1 MAGTLTVHVMLSSM
15 GQIESR
21 EIDMSLLEAS
31 NFRVTVR
38 SNRPSVSVLY
48 KPTQR
53 RYTYTAV
60 ADQTERSRRGSLEP
74 GFCVD
79 RDGAKFGRYDDS
91 EIQRRARKL
100 AAATAEKVFR
110 ES

>member
-1 MAGTLTVHVMLSSM
+1 
-15 GQIESR
+15 
-21 EIDMSLLEAS
+21 MSLLEAS
-31 NFRVTVR
+31 QFRVTVQP
-38 SNRPSVSVLY
+38 NRPSVSVLY

-53 RYTYTAV
+53 RYVYTAV
-60 ADQTERSRRGSLEP
+60 AGQTDRSRRGSLEP

-79 RDGAKFGRYDDS
+79 RIGAEIGRYDDS

-100 AAATAEKVFR
+100 AAATAEKLFN

>member
-1 MAGTLTVHVMLSSM
+1 MFLII

-110 ES
+110 ESY

>member
-1 MAGTLTVHVMLSSM
+1 L
-15 GQIESR
+15 
-21 EIDMSLLEAS
+21 
-31 NFRVTVR
+31 R

-60 ADQTERSRRGSLEP
+60 ADQTERSRRGYLEP

-79 RDGAKFGRYDDS
+79 RVGADIGRYDDS

-100 AAATAEKVFR
+100 VAATADKIFR
-110 ES
+110 KS